1 MYETNER
8 ESIGGDICENFSQPC
23 EFRYSPSLFLPP
35 FPLRLNSQF
44 LPFQVGI
51 NSKMNASL
59 ANRSANRNYSG
70 NARVAIGARA
80 ISIPAA
86 FHENS
91 ISNKRGSKDAERSLP
106 SPPPFFFICLAYD
119 PPLSLLLL
127 FSTPRANLSQLTAQ
141 PFFNQFSKQLSFDSY
156 CAMKSAITFF
166 PAQ

>member
-1 MYETNER
+1 MNQSNGE
-8 ESIGGDICENFSQPC
+8 DIRENFSQPC
-23 EFRYSPSLFLPP
+23 EFRYPPSLFLPP

-70 NARVAIGARA
+70 NARVGIGARA

-106 SPPPFFFICLAYD
+106 PFFFFFFICLAYD
-119 PPLSLLLL
+119 PPLLPFFF
-127 FSTPRANLSQLTAQ
+127 FSFPPRAQIYRN
-141 PFFNQFSKQLSFDSY
+141 
-156 CAMKSAITFF
+156 
-166 PAQ
+166 

>member
-106 SPPPFFFICLAYD
+106 
-119 PPLSLLLL
+119 PPLFFYLPGLRSSSLSSSSL
-127 FSTPRANLSQLTAQ
+127 FHPARKFIATNRATL
-141 PFFNQFSKQLSFDSY
+141 F
-156 CAMKSAITFF
+156 
-166 PAQ
+166 

>member
-106 SPPPFFFICLAYD
+106 PPLFFLFAWLTIL
-119 PPLSLLLL
+119 LSLLLL